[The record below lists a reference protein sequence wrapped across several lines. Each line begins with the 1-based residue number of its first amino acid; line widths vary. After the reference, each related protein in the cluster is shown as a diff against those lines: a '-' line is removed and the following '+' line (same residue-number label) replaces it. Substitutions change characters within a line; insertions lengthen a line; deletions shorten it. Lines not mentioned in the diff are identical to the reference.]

1 MRLTTLTAAAALM
14 LFAAPALAGQCPVD
28 MKSIDVALASGAD
41 MMLSQAKKD
50 EVAALRAKG
59 KQQHKKGKHGKAVKT
74 LAKAKKLLN
83 IQ

>member
-14 LFAAPALAGQCPVD
+14 LFAAPAFAGQCPVD
-28 MKSIDVALASGAD
+28 MQSIDVALASGAD
-41 MMLSQAKKD
+41 MTLSQDNKD

-59 KQQHKKGKHGKAVKT
+59 EKQHKAGKHGKSVAT
-74 LAKAKKLLN
+74 LAKAKELLG

>member
-28 MKSIDVALASGAD
+28 MKSLDVALAAGAD
-41 MMLSQAKKD
+41 MTLSPDNQD
-50 EVAALRAKG
+50 RVAALRAPGEK
-59 KQQHKKGKHGKAVKT
+59 QHKSGKHGKAVAT
-74 LAKAKKLLN
+74 LAKAKGMLS

>member
-1 MRLTTLTAAAALM
+1 MRITTLTAAAALM

-28 MKSIDVALASGAD
+28 MKSIDVALSAGAD
-41 MMLSQAKKD
+41 MTLSQDKKD

-59 KQQHKKGKHGKAVKT
+59 ENQHKKGKHDKSVAT
-74 LAKAKKLLN
+74 LAKAKELLS

>member
-28 MKSIDVALASGAD
+28 IKSIDVALAAGAD
-41 MMLSQAKKD
+41 MTLSQDNKD
-50 EVAALRAKG
+50 KVAALRAKG
-59 KQQHKKGKHGKAVKT
+59 EKQHNSGKHGKAVAT
-74 LAKAKKLLN
+74 LAKAKELLS

>member
-28 MKSIDVALASGAD
+28 MKSIDVALASGPG
-41 MMLSQAKKD
+41 MTLSQDKKD
-50 EVAALRAKG
+50 EVAAWRTRGEK
-59 KQQHKKGKHGKAVKT
+59 QHKSGKHDVAVYM
-74 LAKAKKLLN
+74 LARAKKLLN

>member
-41 MMLSQAKKD
+41 MTLS
-50 EVAALRAKG
+50 
-59 KQQHKKGKHGKAVKT
+59 
-74 LAKAKKLLN
+74 
-83 IQ
+83 